1 MAAATDL
8 KPRAQWTVIDIRPC
22 GPKCENSTGI
32 ESGPSARIRFAKK
45 PASFSSIKWQIS
57 EPEYPGSTVRW
68 TVDTPSMPATAFL
81 CVAASPLPREQA
93 KIPNVRNWTVRDYG
107 NRVCIWPADGGVAI
121 AFTRAYVRLC
131 WSIPGISTSCG
142 AAQGPK
148 VRGLF
153 SGRDRIRT
161 PCPSCERVSVSGR
174 NRKAGLGEEDDLKSV
189 VYSGSR
195 EFAPRSLQ
203 W

>member
-93 KIPNVRNWTVRDYG
+93 KIPNVRNWAVRDYG
-107 NRVCIWPADGGVAI
+107 NRIGIWRLMEVLSRYGIRASAALNSEVCDLLSRVNG
-121 AFTRAYVRLC
+121 T
-131 WSIPGISTSCG
+131 
-142 AAQGPK
+142 AALERPF
-148 VRGLF
+148 RYR
-153 SGRDRIRT
+153 S
-161 PCPSCERVSVSGR
+161 RVSR
-174 NRKAGLGEEDDLKSV
+174 WENRTLAVEIRGT
-189 VYSGSR
+189 
-195 EFAPRSLQ
+195 PII
-203 W
+203 